1 MRLVEVIA
9 LPNGLEA
16 RVEDLSRTIAADTAS
31 VVLVV
36 RVPVAVKREYFEE
49 AADCEK
55 TKRVFGPELV
65 FEYRNERT
73 FVPAGEREALFE
85 EFLAG
90 FKKDVLPYLSKEQFP
105 ARYVLSKHREIVK
118 DPWKYPDR
126 D

>member
-36 RVPVAVKREYFEE
+36 KVPVAVKREYFEE